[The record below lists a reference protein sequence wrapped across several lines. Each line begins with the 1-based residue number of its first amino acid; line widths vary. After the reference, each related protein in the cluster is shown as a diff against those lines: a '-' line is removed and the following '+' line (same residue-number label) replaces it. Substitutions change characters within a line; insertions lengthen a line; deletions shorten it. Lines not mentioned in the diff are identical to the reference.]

1 MAVVVFISAIRDIP
15 TVIFLAT
22 HESRTLSLLMLDYIA
37 EANQEKAAVLG
48 VFIVAVI
55 LALLFIGHVLGLRR
69 PALR

>member
-1 MAVVVFISAIRDIP
+1 
-15 TVIFLAT
+15 
-22 HESRTLSLLMLDYIA
+22 MLDYIA